1 MSFEP
6 VKVGSI
12 KTGHYIIDPNSD
24 EVCLVQSIDH
34 SKPGKHGAAK
44 ARMMMTGLFDGKKRE
59 FVSSVDKR
67 VNRPVIDKKYA
78 SVTNVLESSIQ
89 LMDSETFEYFEALF
103 PDDETLT
110 NKIKENF
117 EAGKTFEVEY
127 WKVMDRIKI
136 HAVRVTE

>member
-12 KTGHYIIDPNSD
+12 KTGHYIIDPNSE
-24 EVCLVQSIDH
+24 EVCLVQNIDH

-44 ARMMMTGLFDGKKRE
+44 ARMVMVGLFDGKKRE

-78 SVTNVLESSIQ
+78 SVTNVLENSIQ
-89 LMDSETFEYFEALF
+89 LMDSETYEYFEALY
-103 PDDETLT
+103 PSDEELA
-110 NKIKENF
+110 NKIKNNF
-117 EAGKTFEVEY
+117 NDGKTFEVEY
-127 WKVMDRIKI
+127 WKVMDKIKI
-136 HAVRVTE
+136 HAVRLTE

>member
-24 EVCLVQSIDH
+24 EICLVQSIDH

-44 ARMMMTGLFDGKKRE
+44 ARMVMTGLFDGKKRE

-89 LMDSETFEYFEALF
+89 LMDSETYEYFEALY
-103 PDDETLT
+103 PTDEELT
-110 NKIKENF
+110 NKIKTNF
-117 EAGKTFEVEY
+117 EAGTTFEVEY
-127 WKVMDRIKI
+127 WKVMDKIKI

>member
-24 EVCLVQSIDH
+24 EVCLVQNIDH

-44 ARMMMTGLFDGKKRE
+44 ARMVMVGLFDGKKRE

-89 LMDSETFEYFEALF
+89 LMDSETYEYFEALY
-103 PDDETLT
+103 PTDEELT
-110 NKIKENF
+110 NKIKTNF
-117 EAGKTFEVEY
+117 EAGTTFEVEY
-127 WKVMDRIKI
+127 WKVMDKIKI